1 MPNPNVTYQLDKAGP
16 TVDDLLS
23 LIGND
28 ALTTTAQTLTGAI
41 NELDGGVDNAM
52 PKSGGNF
59 TGAVTVNDSA
69 VVTQGDLAIQEIEL
83 TENSTN
89 VGSIGASTR
98 AYRIGRMV
106 FVTLYTQIK
115 ASVSADAELIS
126 GLPAPLG
133 NTSLFFSMS
142 VNSGNYAYRMKVDT
156 NGVVRPVSALASS
169 QAWYVACFSYISAS

>member
-1 MPNPNVTYQLDKAGP
+1 MATYQLNEEGATIDA
-16 TVDDLLS
+16 LLAV
-23 LIGND
+23 IGED

-41 NELDGGVDNAM
+41 NELDTDKM
-52 PKSGGNF
+52 SKSGGDF
-59 TGAVTVNDSA
+59 TGAISVNSSA
-69 VVTQGDLAIQEIEL
+69 VVTASDLAIQEIEL
-83 TENSTN
+83 TANSTN
-89 VGSIGASTR
+89 VNSIGASTR

-156 NGVVRPVSALASS
+156 NGVIRPVSALASS

>member
-1 MPNPNVTYQLDKAGP
+1 MPNPNVTYQLAKAGT
-16 TVDDLLS
+16 TVDDLLA

-41 NELDGGVDNAM
+41 NELDSDKM
-52 PKSGGNF
+52 PISGGNF